1 MVLSHIFELLL
12 SSCSQIRKLGVKLF
26 PSQNEVHDR
35 KLNVVEW
42 AFSGNYDPDTV
53 VRLRL
58 TRKES
63 PRLKLKFDRF

>member
-26 PSQNEVHDR
+26 PSQNEVHGR
-35 KLNVVEW
+35 NPNVVEW

-58 TRKES
+58 TRKAS
-63 PRLKLKFDRF
+63 PQLELTFDRF